1 MERSDSENDI
11 DAHGIGAGGSSSGG
25 GGARQLVE
33 PGSVMMHKQKGMVRM
48 LVKLPRRARLGC
60 IEPEP
65 TISGQQDVEYALR
78 NGNNTAGQRGGGSGG
93 SARSAADLDGRLFRA
108 APQVRFLSNSAE
120 AAPALNFPKSPNKR
134 RVTLREKLNSRVNLS
149 PSGP

>member
-11 DAHGIGAGGSSSGG
+11 DAHGIVAGGSSSGG

-48 LVKLPRRARLGC
+48 LVKPRRARLGC

>member
-48 LVKLPRRARLGC
+48 LVKRPE
-60 IEPEP
+60 EPDWDA
-65 TISGQQDVEYALR
+65 SSR
-78 NGNNTAGQRGGGSGG
+78 NLQ
-93 SARSAADLDGRLFRA
+93 
-108 APQVRFLSNSAE
+108 
-120 AAPALNFPKSPNKR
+120 
-134 RVTLREKLNSRVNLS
+134 
-149 PSGP
+149 